1 MKGGVNDMVIKNIN
15 LETVCGITSVLPEN
29 DKPEIAFAGKSNVG
43 KSSLINGLMNRKALA
58 RTSAQ
63 PGKTQ
68 TINFY
73 NINEEMYLV
82 DLPGYG
88 YAQGS
93 STKSSQ
99 RRLEQ
104 MIAGYILQRKQL
116 VNLFVLIDI
125 RHEQQR
131 IDREFVDWLGESGVP
146 FCIVFTKSDKLTAG
160 KARAN
165 AEQWM
170 HALKD
175 RWESLPPYFITSS
188 SKHEGGEAVLDYI
201 EQCIHMDEA
210 AAEVAAEAA
219 PKDAVNDAAGDVAK
233 NAAEAENATEAE

>member
-1 MKGGVNDMVIKNIN
+1 M
-15 LETVCGITSVLPEN
+15 
-29 DKPEIAFAGKSNVG
+29 G
-43 KSSLINGLMNRKALA
+43 KSSLINMLCDNAKLA
-58 RTSAQ
+58 MTSAT
-63 PGKTQ
+63 PGKTKLVNHFL
-68 TINFY
+68 INDSW
-73 NINEEMYLV
+73 YLV

-170 HALKD
+170 HALED

-210 AAEVAAEAA
+210 AAEDAAEVAAEAA
-219 PKDAVNDAAGDVAK
+219 PKDAVNDAAEDVAK
-233 NAAEAENATEAE
+233 DAAEAENATEAE

>member
-1 MKGGVNDMVIKNIN
+1 
-15 LETVCGITSVLPEN
+15 
-29 DKPEIAFAGKSNVG
+29 
-43 KSSLINGLMNRKALA
+43 
-58 RTSAQ
+58 
-63 PGKTQ
+63 
-68 TINFY
+68 
-73 NINEEMYLV
+73 
-82 DLPGYG
+82 
-88 YAQGS
+88 
-93 STKSSQ
+93 
-99 RRLEQ
+99 

-125 RHEQQR
+125 RHDQQR

-170 HALKD
+170 HALED

-210 AAEVAAEAA
+210 AAEDAAEVAATDATNNATNDAVKDVVKEAA
-219 PKDAVNDAAGDVAK
+219 KD
-233 NAAEAENATEAE
+233 AAEAEDATESE

>member
-1 MKGGVNDMVIKNIN
+1 
-15 LETVCGITSVLPEN
+15 
-29 DKPEIAFAGKSNVG
+29 
-43 KSSLINGLMNRKALA
+43 
-58 RTSAQ
+58 
-63 PGKTQ
+63 
-68 TINFY
+68 
-73 NINEEMYLV
+73 
-82 DLPGYG
+82 
-88 YAQGS
+88 
-93 STKSSQ
+93 
-99 RRLEQ
+99 

-210 AAEVAAEAA
+210 APKAAAKA
-219 PKDAVNDAAGDVAK
+219 AVNDAAEDAAK
-233 NAAEAENATEAE
+233 DAAEAENATEAE

>member
-1 MKGGVNDMVIKNIN
+1 MVIKNVN
-15 LETVCGITSVLPEN
+15 LETVCGITSKLP
-29 DKPEIAFAGKSNVG
+29 DHTLPEIAFAGKSNVG
-43 KSSLINGLMNRKALA
+43 KSSLINALMNRKALA
-58 RTSAQ
+58 RTSAK

-73 NINEEMYLV
+73 NIDEEMYLV

-170 HALKD
+170 HALED

-188 SKHEGGEAVLDYI
+188 TKHEGGEAVLDYI

-210 AAEVAAEAA
+210 AAEDAPDVAADVAA
-219 PKDAVNDAAGDVAK
+219 KDAVNDAAEDAAK
-233 NAAEAENATEAE
+233 EAAEAENATEAE

>member
-1 MKGGVNDMVIKNIN
+1 MVSGG
-15 LETVCGITSVLPEN
+15 P
-29 DKPEIAFAGKSNVG
+29 P
-43 KSSLINGLMNRKALA
+43 GLWLRP
-58 RTSAQ
+58 RV
-63 PGKTQ
+63 
-68 TINFY
+68 
-73 NINEEMYLV
+73 EHEV
-82 DLPGYG
+82 
-88 YAQGS
+88 
-93 STKSSQ
+93 
-99 RRLEQ
+99 
-104 MIAGYILQRKQL
+104 AGYILQRKQL

-170 HALKD
+170 HALED

-210 AAEVAAEAA
+210 AAEDAAEVAAEAA
-219 PKDAVNDAAGDVAK
+219 PKDAVNDAEEDAAK
-233 NAAEAENATEAE
+233 DAAEAENATEAE